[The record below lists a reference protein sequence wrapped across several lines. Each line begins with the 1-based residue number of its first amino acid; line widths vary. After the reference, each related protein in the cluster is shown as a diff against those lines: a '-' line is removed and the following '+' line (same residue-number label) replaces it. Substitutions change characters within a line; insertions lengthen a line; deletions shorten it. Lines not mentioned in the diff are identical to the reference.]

1 VRCSLLTTIV
11 LGSLNLQGLAA
22 LRSRGNILEELTN
35 PLREILGRSTLS
47 NESDVRLGVN
57 DVGVASNVLLVQV
70 LLVGSR
76 GSRIDGGTQ
85 TDMEGDGVSVVEGE
99 SVDIGIEGSL
109 LEMENSLNILVE
121 LVGYGIISDCNW

>member
-1 VRCSLLTTIV
+1 M
-11 LGSLNLQGLAA
+11 
-22 LRSRGNILEELTN
+22 RSRGNILEELTN